1 VTPESDRSPN
11 AAALLVQVFRRAL
24 NGLWRDDV
32 MFYAAAIAFN
42 SLFSIFALLFLLS
55 ILLSLFGASPQNLQV
70 LNALGTG
77 LVPEKAQEFVSE
89 ILDQTSRPVPAQLL
103 PVALL
108 MTLWTASNVVQ
119 NLIHALNR
127 IYYLEEGRAFWRTRL
142 MALAVVGMS
151 ALFLVLGFL
160 LMVFGEDVMGGAHEV
175 RWVRSRI
182 AQGILLFKQPLAIVA
197 VFLGSQ
203 LIYWLAP
210 SFKHEHRVS
219 WPGAV
224 TFTLTWVLATLGFN
238 LYLREIAVYDRVY
251 GPMATVVVVL
261 IWVQVSAVL
270 ALFGGE
276 VNAAVHRMR
285 RDEEDLRRKV
295 DQG

>member
-1 VTPESDRSPN
+1 MAAASDRITSQP
-11 AAALLVQVFRRAL
+11 ARFLHVFRQAL
-24 NGLWRDDV
+24 NGAWRDEV
-32 MFYAAAIAFN
+32 LFYAAAIAFN

-55 ILLSLFGASPQNLQV
+55 ILLSLFGASPQNLEI
-70 LNALGTG
+70 LNNLGTG
-77 LVPEKAQEFVSE
+77 LVPDKAQQFVSV
-89 ILDQTSRPVPAQLL
+89 ILDQASRPFPAHLL
-103 PVALL
+103 PFAIL

-127 IYYLEEGRAFWRTRL
+127 IYHLEEGRAFWRTRL
-142 MALAVVGMS
+142 MALAVVGAS
-151 ALFLVLGFL
+151 SLLLVLGFL
-160 LMVFGEDVMGGAHEV
+160 LMVFGEDLLGGAHEI

-182 AQGILLFKQPLAIVA
+182 AQGILIFKQPLAIVV
-197 VFLGSQ
+197 VFLGSS

-224 TFTLTWVLATLGFN
+224 IFTITWVLATLGFN

-251 GPMATVVVVL
+251 GPMATVVVML

-285 RDEEDLRRKV
+285 RDDALRRAAAG
-295 DQG
+295 D